1 MKFLFNKKMKNIV
14 CLVGLILLGFFVLKH
29 FNLIE
34 GLDDTTT
41 EETPQQAQERRLVE
55 LVTKAGKAAGD
66 GIAESK
72 FTDNDGKKNG
82 DKKGPSA
89 GGDGNYTVNI
99 NVEAPK
105 MDTLSPK
112 EYNNNAKT
120 TE

>member
-1 MKFLFNKKMKNIV
+1 MKFLFTKKIKNIV

-34 GLDDTTT
+34 GM
-41 EETPQQAQERRLVE
+41 VE
-55 LVTKAGKAAGD
+55 GVEGGGLGSD
-66 GIAESK
+66 S
-72 FTDNDGKKNG
+72 DGKKNG

-89 GGDGNYTVNI
+89 GGNGNYTVNI

-105 MDTLSPK
+105 MDSLSPT
-112 EYNNNAKT
+112 EYNNNVKT

>member
-1 MKFLFNKKMKNIV
+1 MKFLFNKKIKNIV

-34 GLDDTTT
+34 GLDDTTIK
-41 EETPQQAQERRLVE
+41 ETPQQAQEKRLVE

-72 FTDNDGKKNG
+72 LTDNDGKKN
-82 DKKGPSA
+82 
-89 GGDGNYTVNI
+89 GNYTVNI

-105 MDTLSPK
+105 MNKINPE
-112 EYNNNAKT
+112 EYGSAEKI
-120 TE
+120 E

>member
-34 GLDDTTT
+34 GM
-41 EETPQQAQERRLVE
+41 VE
-55 LVTKAGKAAGD
+55 GVEGGVEGGGGGGRGGGGGGLGSD
-66 GIAESK
+66 S
-72 FTDNDGKKNG
+72 DGKKNG
-82 DKKGPSA
+82 HKKGPSA
-89 GGDGNYTVNI
+89 RGDGNYTVNI

-105 MDTLSPK
+105 MNTLSPK

>member
-1 MKFLFNKKMKNIV
+1 MKFLFNKKIKNIV

-34 GLDDTTT
+34 GVDDTIN

-82 DKKGPSA
+82 DKKGPSV
-89 GGDGNYTVNI
+89 GEDGNYTVNI

-105 MDTLSPK
+105 MNKINPE
-112 EYNNNAKT
+112 EYGSAEKI
-120 TE
+120 E

>member
-34 GLDDTTT
+34 GM
-41 EETPQQAQERRLVE
+41 VE
-55 LVTKAGKAAGD
+55 GVEGVEGGGGGGGGGGGLG
-66 GIAESK
+66 S
-72 FTDNDGKKNG
+72 DNDGKKKG